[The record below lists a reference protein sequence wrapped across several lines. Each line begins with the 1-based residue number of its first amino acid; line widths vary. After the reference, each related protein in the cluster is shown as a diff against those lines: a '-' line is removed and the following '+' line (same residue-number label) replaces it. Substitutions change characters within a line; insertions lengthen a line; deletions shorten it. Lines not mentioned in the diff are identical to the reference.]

1 MLLKTKK
8 NARIIKFQ
16 DQYETH
22 TWDPELNE
30 EQRLIFDNYEDAYN
44 EASKFMEFKLNDSK

>member
-44 EASKFMEFKLNDSK
+44 EASKFMEFKLNDNK